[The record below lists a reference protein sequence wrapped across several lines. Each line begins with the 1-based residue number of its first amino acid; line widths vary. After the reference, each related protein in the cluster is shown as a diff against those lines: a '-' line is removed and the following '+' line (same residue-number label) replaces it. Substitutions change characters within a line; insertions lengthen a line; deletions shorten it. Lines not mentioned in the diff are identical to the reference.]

1 MRTTAKRSIVLYIIL
16 FCFLFGMGFLTWKVY
31 SDGENWVSYGYNGH
45 IYAEDAVVDLGI
57 ITDRNGILLFESE
70 DGAKSYSENYN
81 LRLSTLH
88 TIGDRQGYI
97 GTSLMANSF
106 SDITGYNFVTGL
118 NELPFDSFGTKN
130 LKLSIDAEIN
140 ARAYEALGGRNGAVL
155 MCNYKTGEIICKVSA
170 PTYDP
175 MNVPEDILE
184 NEAYDGVFL
193 DNTLSS
199 SYTPGS
205 VFKLI
210 TAVSAMENLSGWANQ
225 TYTCE
230 SEMYI
235 GDSKVTCLGYHGE
248 LNLQSALGHSCNIYF
263 AKLALELGGE
273 KLQATAER
281 LGFNGSFDFG
291 GMKFKTGKVDIKDA
305 TDIELAWAAVG
316 QYTVS
321 ANPMQMLMLTTAIAN
336 GGTSCDLHISSKD
349 AGTGRI
355 KLLERDEAEEL
366 SKMMRDTVQYY
377 YGDYFFE
384 NMEVAAKTG
393 TAEVDGRLPNA
404 WMVGFSRNE
413 DTPYAFVVI
422 IENAGSGL
430 GDAGNLASVIMN
442 MARDKGI

>member
-16 FCFLFGMGFLTWKVY
+16 FCFLFGIGFLTWKVY

-175 MNVPEDILE
+175 MNVPGDILE

-210 TAVSAMENLSGWANQ
+210 TAVSAMEILSGWANQ

-281 LGFNGSFDFG
+281 LGFNGNFDFS

>member
-1 MRTTAKRSIVLYIIL
+1 M
-16 FCFLFGMGFLTWKVY
+16 
-31 SDGENWVSYGYNGH
+31 
-45 IYAEDAVVDLGI
+45 
-57 ITDRNGILLFESE
+57 
-70 DGAKSYSENYN
+70 
-81 LRLSTLH
+81 
-88 TIGDRQGYI
+88 
-97 GTSLMANSF
+97 
-106 SDITGYNFVTGL
+106 
-118 NELPFDSFGTKN
+118 
-130 LKLSIDAEIN
+130 
-140 ARAYEALGGRNGAVL
+140 
-155 MCNYKTGEIICKVSA
+155 
-170 PTYDP
+170 
-175 MNVPEDILE
+175 
-184 NEAYDGVFL
+184 
-193 DNTLSS
+193 
-199 SYTPGS
+199 
-205 VFKLI
+205 
-210 TAVSAMENLSGWANQ
+210 
-225 TYTCE
+225 
-230 SEMYI
+230 
-235 GDSKVTCLGYHGE
+235 
-248 LNLQSALGHSCNIYF
+248 
-263 AKLALELGGE
+263 GGE

-291 GMKFKTGKVDIKDA
+291 GMTFNTGKVDIRDA